1 MKIDE
6 FKAKLKPLAYTATD
20 TRSGIISVYTHNYW
34 GEDDANGWCFQLDP
48 ALKTV
53 IVKKQWD
60 KLDGMPVFCL
70 RDLLNLIT
78 ELEKTPVNERFP
90 EKKYRLVVKRETS
103 FHPKYVSNIIT
114 GFDEL
119 VFDLS
124 EDEKEARI
132 FSEEEL
138 NQIKGREPSL
148 APSIDAMKEPMEG
161 KTDDND

>member
-1 MKIDE
+1 MKANELIKKFKEMGFAVYEDESSIEIRKGFMSFTYGKYID
-6 FKAKLKPLAYTATD
+6 PSSDTA
-20 TRSGIISVYTHNYW
+20 
-34 GEDDANGWCFQLDP
+34 QLFT
-48 ALKTV
+48 LL
-53 IVKKQWD
+53 D
-60 KLDGMPVFCL
+60 KYYQ
-70 RDLLNLIT
+70 
-78 ELEKTPVNERFP
+78 TPVKERFP
-90 EKKYRLVVKRETS
+90 EKKYRLVVKREIP

-148 APSIDAMKEPMEG
+148 APSIDAMKEPLGNKDE
-161 KTDDND
+161 N

>member
-1 MKIDE
+1 MKIKEAVNRIKSTSKSIFAWEREGYIHIAFNTFTVLVVPYEAKTMFDCHFVNPNIE
-6 FKAKLKPLAYTATD
+6 LPADIKAQI
-20 TRSGIISVYTHNYW
+20 SGII
-34 GEDDANGWCFQLDP
+34 GKF
-48 ALKTV
+48 
-53 IVKKQWD
+53 
-60 KLDGMPVFCL
+60 L
-70 RDLLNLIT
+70 R
-78 ELEKTPVNERFP
+78 TPINERFP
-90 EKKYRLVVKRETS
+90 EKKYQLVVKRETS
-103 FHPKYVSNIIT
+103 FRPKYVSNIIT